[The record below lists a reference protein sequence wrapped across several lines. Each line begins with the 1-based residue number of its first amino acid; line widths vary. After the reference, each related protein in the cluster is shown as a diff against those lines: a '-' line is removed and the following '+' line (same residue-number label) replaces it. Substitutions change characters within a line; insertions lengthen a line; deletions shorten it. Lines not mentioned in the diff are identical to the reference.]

1 VRIPTLTTLAQ
12 TRSLVSNAH
21 DRGALWRRVG
31 TVLFIALLLLASLIP
46 GRFENSI
53 VLFGVPVRVLEFLL
67 VGLLAVLVFLRL
79 LQGPLSLPENG
90 YIPVVF
96 SGLFAYAA
104 LSLVWWSPVTEPD
117 TSAMAWTLVLSGASL
132 WSAYLVVRL
141 QRQELRRFMSDLTT
155 IIAAVAAIYSA
166 QSFLGLGLRSE
177 EGIYLDPLFGIDRVH
192 GPLFAASLGG
202 PILIPALAFA
212 LQEFIAGR
220 SRPRNGIALAI
231 LLGACM
237 GTGSRAT
244 VLGLGVMLAMGA
256 FSLRS
261 TRQRVAFGSVVLI
274 VGGLAGLLV
283 FSRVSTER
291 LVNLEEEQR
300 EMTIRTGIKAIA
312 QASIPDKIL
321 GLGYASYWRWY
332 LVDARGEGSYGF
344 DGFFENRSAGVT
356 LYHPHSTPLLLT
368 VELGLPGFAAG
379 LALMWAIWRA
389 RKVGVRRNMP
399 TIVFAGLAGS
409 AVTIVTDLVIFKAP
423 FLNLVWWTYV
433 FGAIALVDTKAC
445 LEPPARGSAH
455 QFLLDSSASKGS

>member
-1 VRIPTLTTLAQ
+1 VRILTLTTLAQ
-12 TRSLVSNAH
+12 TRSLVSTAH
-21 DRGALWRRVG
+21 DQGALWRRAG
-31 TVLFIALLLLASLIP
+31 TGLFIALLLLASLIP

-67 VGLLAVLVFLRL
+67 VALAAVLVFLRL
-79 LQGPLSLPENG
+79 LQGPLPIPRDG
-90 YIPVVF
+90 YVPAVF

-104 LSLVWWSPVTEPD
+104 VSLVWWSPVTQPD
-117 TSAMAWTLVLSGASL
+117 TSAMAMTLVLAAAAL

-141 QRQELRRFMSDLTT
+141 QRQELHRFMSNLTT
-155 IIAAVAAIYSA
+155 IIAGIAAIYSA

-220 SRPRNGIALAI
+220 SRPRNGLAVAV
-231 LLGACM
+231 LLAASL

-244 VLGLGVMLAMGA
+244 VLGLGVMLVLGA
-256 FSLRS
+256 FSLRT
-261 TRQRVAFGSVVLI
+261 TRQRAAFGLIVLI
-274 VGGLAGLLV
+274 VGGLAGGFV

-291 LVNLEEEQR
+291 LVNLQEEQR
-300 EMTIRTGIKAIA
+300 EMTIRTGIRAVA
-312 QASIPDKIL
+312 QASIPDKVL

-332 LVDARGEGSYGF
+332 LVDARGEGVYGF
-344 DGFFENRSAGVT
+344 DAFFENRPAGVT

-368 VELGLPGFAAG
+368 VELGVPGLAAG
-379 LALMWAIWRA
+379 LALIWALWRA
-389 RKVGVRRNMP
+389 RTNGARNNMP
-399 TIVFAGLAGS
+399 TIAFAGIAGS
-409 AVTIVTDLVIFKAP
+409 AVNIVTDLVIFKAP

-433 FGAIALVDTKAC
+433 FAAIALVETKAC
-445 LEPPARGSAH
+445 LKPPARQSAH
-455 QFLLDSSASKGS
+455 QFPLDSSASQES